1 MRNPLKLRPN
11 ADPKPSLR
19 ERLAG
24 MKAKATG
31 LGPAADTGRRAVLAG
46 ALATT
51 LPLPALAA
59 PASTSSEYAEIR
71 ARLLAAYAEDRAARP
86 VSGRAKSWSLE
97 DEASILV
104 FHRRDRI
111 CAEILALPAPQTRDG
126 HGLVAMAAAMMWE
139 ASEPHDYQDRAAL
152 AMIRAM
158 LAFTETTMPPGF
170 VGFGDEPDAKARDA
184 ALYAGTGSLPAWAIA
199 EAEAAGEGDT
209 LPTTVLPIA

>member
-1 MRNPLKLRPN
+1 MRNPLNIRPT

-24 MKAKATG
+24 MKAKVSG
-31 LGPAADTGRRAVLAG
+31 LGPGADTGRRAVLAG

-59 PASTSSEYAEIR
+59 SASTSGEYAEIR

-86 VSGRAKSWSLE
+86 VAGRAKAWSIE

-104 FHRRDRI
+104 FQRAAQI
-111 CAEILALPAPQTRDG
+111 CAEVLDLPAPQTRDG
-126 HGLVAMAAAMMWE
+126 HGLVAIAAAIMWE
-139 ASEPHDYQDRAAL
+139 ASEPHDYQDRGAI

-158 LAFTETTMPPGF
+158 LALTETTMPPGF
-170 VGFGDEPDAKARDA
+170 VGFGDEPDLRARDV
-184 ALYAGTGSLPAWAIA
+184 ALYSGAGSLPAWAIA
-199 EAEAAGEGDT
+199 EAEAAGEADE
-209 LPTTVLPIA
+209 A